1 MAINGQAIKQ
11 DFLILSKQIEP
22 ETPIT
27 DKSGNDNGCCF
38 ILPALAELTIT
49 SDLKND
55 KHSVIW
61 FFNQLFTTALMTL
74 QKYENGVFSDIDE
87 LDSNTYGFFYDF
99 GFFENKYGEKAIG
112 YLIDWQK
119 VLATQ
124 GEGDYRVKI
133 EATPTFGADFEDY
146 SFDFCLKQY
155 LNHRADYTT
164 RISWKRNGQYGDEKN
179 DEKKIDFGMLDW
191 YNQLRLP
198 NSFFGRPTEEQEKT
212 YTKYESGAEIW
223 TGDKR
228 IEKYAFTGILYP
240 SFLHRF
246 IQRNITSGDNILI
259 TDYNIRNPN
268 TFVDKKVVYESSY
281 EPKWNNDVDRATIE
295 LTFKQEFQNLV
306 RKRD

>member
-22 ETPIT
+22 QTPIT

-74 QKYENGVFSDIDE
+74 QKYENGVFEDIDE
-87 LDSNTYGFFYDF
+87 LDSNTYGTFYGF

-119 VLATQ
+119 VLTTQ

-133 EATPTFGADFEDY
+133 EATPIFGSYFEDY

-164 RISWKRNGQYGDEKN
+164 RISWRRNGQYGDEKQ
-179 DEKKIDFGMLDW
+179 DEKKIDFGILNW
-191 YNQLRLP
+191 YNQIRLP

-228 IEKYAFTGILYP
+228 IEKYAFTGLLYP

-268 TFVDKKVVYESSY
+268 TFIDKKVVYESSY
-281 EPKWNNDVDRATIE
+281 EPKWNNDIDRATVE
-295 LTFKQEFQNLV
+295 LTFKQEYQNLV